1 MKDTPPPPRGKG
13 VLVIPALSIALIL
26 LLAASWLIA
35 GDLVARMPAL
45 VVAAG
50 RTGTAF
56 VALTAIA
63 MLNPARRPA
72 VRVAASRPGAVA
84 LLGLLGF
91 FGYYAGTMIGTGMI
105 GASRIGLITS
115 LLPCITFAIGAV
127 AFQEPVTRLR
137 VAGTILAMIG
147 ACGYVLADGRPH
159 GPGSQGGLSM
169 MLGGALLGFAGTASY
184 ALYGYVFRGRMGHL
198 PAMSALPAIPGAG
211 TIMLGAAALLFAPL
225 GAIASRDWAELA
237 ILGALFTAPVF
248 ILLHELILRK
258 GPLFTA
264 GLSLTVPF
272 VLRMGGWAVG
282 QQGAPGWIVL
292 ALLASCAAGVWLVIR
307 QPRTPA
313 KIVRRER

>member
-1 MKDTPPPPRGKG
+1 
-13 VLVIPALSIALIL
+13 
-26 LLAASWLIA
+26 
-35 GDLVARMPAL
+35 
-45 VVAAG
+45 
-50 RTGTAF
+50 
-56 VALTAIA
+56 
-63 MLNPARRPA
+63 
-72 VRVAASRPGAVA
+72 
-84 LLGLLGF
+84 
-91 FGYYAGTMIGTGMI
+91 
-105 GASRIGLITS
+105 
-115 LLPCITFAIGAV
+115 
-127 AFQEPVTRLR
+127 
-137 VAGTILAMIG
+137 
-147 ACGYVLADGRPH
+147 
-159 GPGSQGGLSM
+159 
-169 MLGGALLGFAGTASY
+169 
-184 ALYGYVFRGRMGHL
+184 
-198 PAMSALPAIPGAG
+198 MSALPAITGAG